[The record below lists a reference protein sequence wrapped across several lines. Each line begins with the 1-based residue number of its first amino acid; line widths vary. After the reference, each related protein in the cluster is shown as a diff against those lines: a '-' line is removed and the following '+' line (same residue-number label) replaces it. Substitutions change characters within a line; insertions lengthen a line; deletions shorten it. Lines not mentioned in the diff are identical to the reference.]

1 MIALLISLAA
11 TPAASPQAYD
21 AIGDVARVF
30 AAILKDHLKGAEPAQ
45 LSRKAID
52 AMIEG
57 LDPWS
62 RRVGPNVQKTDP
74 EPINCLQDRGV
85 LRLHIPRFD
94 GAWAG
99 RWLRDCPGLNN
110 DLPVLIDLRGNAGGS
125 VADALAL
132 ADLFVAGGILLI
144 EKRRGGQTFEHRA
157 RPAQVRFA
165 SLTLLIDKGTAS
177 AAEMIAAALRQR
189 VGALVLGQTSM
200 GKASVQRPIKLAS
213 GGYVLLSVGKLSLA
227 NGQQIDGLGLKPDDA
242 MPKQPMRVAC
252 QSAGRVWGNQGC
264 MPSGPPPS
272 PGR

>member
-11 TPAASPQAYD
+11 SPAASPQAYD
-21 AIGDVARVF
+21 AMGDVARVF
-30 AAILKDHLKGAEPAQ
+30 AAILKDHIEGAEPAQ
-45 LSRKAID
+45 LSRRAID
-52 AMIEG
+52 AMIGG
-57 LDPWS
+57 LDRWS
-62 RRVGPNVQKTDP
+62 RRVDP
-74 EPINCLQDRGV
+74 ELHDAQSAPINCLKDRGV

-99 RWLRDCPGLNN
+99 RWLRDCPGLND

-132 ADLFVAGGILLI
+132 ADLFVGGGVLLI
-144 EKRRGGQTFEHRA
+144 EKRRSGQVFKHRA

-165 SLTLLIDKGTAS
+165 SLTLLIDQGTAS
-177 AAEMIAAALRQR
+177 AAEMIAAALRHR
-189 VGALVLGQTSM
+189 VGALILGQTSM

-227 NGQQIDGLGLKPDDA
+227 NGQQIDGLGLKPDRP

-252 QSAGRVWGNQGC
+252 QTAERTWHNQGC
-264 MPSGPPPS
+264 RPSHQNSS